1 MTDLPVDER
10 EWGVPFLR
18 KRAEWHAEESAKLK
32 ALPAPHRDALG
43 AILFHERQ
51 VVALRHEAE
60 LIEKGATE

>member
-32 ALPAPHRDALG
+32 ALTAPHRDALG
-43 AILFHERQ
+43 ALVPDVSIGHCAASLVANER
-51 VVALRHEAE
+51 
-60 LIEKGATE
+60 